1 MKPLRVA
8 ARYYPLQRF
17 TVPEDE
23 LRIAREQ
30 KRIDEIKAA
39 FRDEADVDTSFRLPA
54 QGKLTGNFG
63 LRRIITFANSPAL
76 ELLDLLERLAPFAS
90 PSLILR
96 DPAPR
101 MAK

>member
-1 MKPLRVA
+1 METPRAK
-8 ARYYPLQRF
+8 F
-17 TVPEDE
+17 
-23 LRIAREQ
+23 
-30 KRIDEIKAA
+30 
-39 FRDEADVDTSFRLPA
+39 
-54 QGKLTGNFG
+54 
-63 LRRIITFANSPAL
+63 FANSPAL